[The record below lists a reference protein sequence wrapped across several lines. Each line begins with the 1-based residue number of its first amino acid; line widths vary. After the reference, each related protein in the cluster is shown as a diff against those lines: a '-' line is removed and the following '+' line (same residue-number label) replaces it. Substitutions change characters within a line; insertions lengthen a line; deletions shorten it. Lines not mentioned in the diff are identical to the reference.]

1 MSSLD
6 FELDSQ
12 ISRYL
17 EGGAAAEMLERR
29 WFAAFKAASVAR
41 AECEALVDALK
52 IAQAAWNEARNRLIK
67 LESLRDA
74 LGEELAEL
82 DAQKEE
88 GHIEAAVPE
97 ELSAA

>member
-12 ISRYL
+12 MSTL
-17 EGGAAAEMLERR
+17 ESEWRQAYEFSA
-29 WFAAFKAASVAR
+29 VAR
-41 AECEALVDALK
+41 AECETLVEELEMTEL
-52 IAQAAWNEARNRLIK
+52 AWKSARTRLAR

-82 DAQKEE
+82 DVK
-88 GHIEAAVPE
+88 PE
-97 ELSAA
+97 EFAGRHVRLGTMSAA